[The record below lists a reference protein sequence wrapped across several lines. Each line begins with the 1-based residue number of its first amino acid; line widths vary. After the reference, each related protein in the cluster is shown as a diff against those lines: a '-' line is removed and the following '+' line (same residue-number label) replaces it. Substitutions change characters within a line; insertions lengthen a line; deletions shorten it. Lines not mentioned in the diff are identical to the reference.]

1 MAKAFSIEDGNIQG
15 SSLITTRN
23 RLYKDIDL
31 SFENK
36 PTEGLNASVSDVYK
50 KEDAAAVKQA
60 IKNLLMTNFGEKPFA
75 PYFGANL
82 QALLFDLADD
92 DIERSIDIAI
102 HNAVRNYEPRASIRD
117 VRVKALPD
125 YNSVSVYVEFL
136 IVNTEELVSFET
148 TISRLR

>member
-1 MAKAFSIEDGNIQG
+1 LAKAFSIEDGNLQTR
-15 SSLITTRN
+15 SLITTRN

-31 SFENK
+31 SFDHR
-36 PTEGLNASVSDVYK
+36 PTDGANPTTADVYK

-60 IKNLLMTNFGEKPFA
+60 VKNLLMTNFGEKPFI
-75 PYFGANL
+75 PFYGADL
-82 QALLFDLADD
+82 QSLLFDLADD
-92 DIERSIDIAI
+92 GIESSIDLAI
-102 HNAVRNYEPRASIRD
+102 RTAVENYEPRVSIRNIK
-117 VRVKALPD
+117 VKALPD

>member
-1 MAKAFSIEDGNIQG
+1 MAKAFSVEDGNIQ
-15 SSLITTRN
+15 SRSLITTRN

-36 PTEGLNASVSDVYK
+36 PTDGSNPVTTDVYK

-60 IKNLLMTNFGEKPFA
+60 IKNLLMTNFGEKPFI
-75 PYFGANL
+75 PYYGANL
-82 QALLFDLADD
+82 QSLLFDLADEE
-92 DIERSIDIAI
+92 IETSIDIAI
-102 HNAVRNYEPRASIRD
+102 RSAVQNYEPRASIRD
-117 VRVKALPD
+117 VRVRALPD

-136 IVNTEELVSFET
+136 IVNTEEVVSFET